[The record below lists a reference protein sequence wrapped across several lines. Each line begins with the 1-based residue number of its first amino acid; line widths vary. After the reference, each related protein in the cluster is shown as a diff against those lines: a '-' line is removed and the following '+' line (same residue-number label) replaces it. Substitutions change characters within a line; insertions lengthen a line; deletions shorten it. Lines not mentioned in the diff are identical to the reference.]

1 VGWTER
7 FAALADRKAAE
18 ARAAELS
25 PFITDG
31 VPDAGELLP
40 VGNDWSRH
48 LFDGSF
54 HLSPPPSVHLPAV
67 SLVFVQSRDG
77 NTGASDPSA
86 LGGGATDK
94 HLIYEGLTRVA
105 ADAVLAGAETVRG
118 GDLVF
123 STWHPELVALR
134 QSLGLPRHPVQ
145 IVATL
150 RGIPIDDGLIFNVP
164 DLRVIVVTVP
174 GCTDLMRAPIAA
186 RPWITPVVMPTPQD
200 LANALRQLRSLGI
213 GRISCVGGR
222 TIAGQLIDAGLIQDL
237 YLTTSPKAGGEPN
250 TPMYPRPLETER
262 VLRKHGTGADVG
274 VVFEHSK
281 VRLKP
286 ERAT

>member
-7 FAALADRKAAE
+7 FAALVDRKAAE
-18 ARAAELS
+18 ARAAELW
-25 PFITDG
+25 PFITD
-31 VPDAGELLP
+31 VIPDVSDRLP

-54 HLSPPPSVHLPAV
+54 YLSPPPSVELPAV

-94 HLIYEGLTRVA
+94 HLIYEGLSRVA

-118 GDLVF
+118 GDIVF
-123 STWHPELVALR
+123 STWHPELAALR
-134 QSLGLPRHPVQ
+134 QSLGLPRHPIQ

-150 RGIPIDDGLIFNVP
+150 RGIPIDDALIFNVP
-164 DLRVIVVTVP
+164 DLRVILVTVTS
-174 GCTDLMRAPIAA
+174 CTDLMHAPIAA
-186 RPWITPVVMPTPQD
+186 RPWITPVVMRAPHD
-200 LANALRQLRSLGI
+200 LTNALRQLRSLGI
-213 GRISCVGGR
+213 ERISCVGGR
-222 TIAGQLIDAGLIQDL
+222 TIAGHLIDAGLIQDL

-250 TPMYPRPLETER
+250 TPMYPRSLDGR
-262 VLRKHGTGADVG
+262 LIVSKSGTGTDAG
-274 VVFEHSK
+274 VMFRHFLLSRGARHS
-281 VRLKP
+281 
-286 ERAT
+286 